1 VSGGTGNKKEGRRD
15 PALSA
20 LAVPT
25 ASEAATATEAAAVE
39 AAAVEA
45 AAVEAAAV
53 EATAVEA
60 AAVEAPEPSD
70 RGRAHTMRKTA
81 TPEMTDM
88 RDTSAAAIHVAQAAH
103 AMAKAMIEAAV
114 VGVATKYGGVA
125 VVAAVPITLV
135 IRT

>member
-1 VSGGTGNKKEGRRD
+1 M
-15 PALSA
+15 
-20 LAVPT
+20 
-25 ASEAATATEAAAVE
+25 
-39 AAAVEA
+39 
-45 AAVEAAAV
+45 
-53 EATAVEA
+53 EA
-60 AAVEAPEPSD
+60 AAVEAPAVEGSEPSD
-70 RGRAHTMRKTA
+70 MVRAHTVRKTA
-81 TPEMTDM
+81 TPEMNDM

>member
-1 VSGGTGNKKEGRRD
+1 MSGGTGNKKEGRRD

-25 ASEAATATEAAAVE
+25 ASEAATATEA
-39 AAAVEA
+39 
-45 AAVEAAAV
+45 
-53 EATAVEA
+53 TAMEA
-60 AAVEAPEPSD
+60 AAVEAPERSD
-70 RGRAHTMRKTA
+70 MGRADTVRKTA
-81 TPEMTDM
+81 TAELTDM
-88 RDTSAAAIHVAQAAH
+88 GDTNAATIHVARAAH
-103 AMAKAMIEAAV
+103 AVAKAMIEAAV